1 MSQPIENQEWYG
13 PRSAAGPRPP
23 VPETEEIGPLR
34 QAFLQHRAALLAC
47 AGLTGAACALCFC
60 RAPGWGINV
69 TVFSAVWVWCLL
81 AAYRRLGV
89 FQARRDV
96 PLGMGILL
104 LGLSVAWTANA
115 FVQLVSRLGIFLLSA
130 MMLLEPFCATRHWSL
145 WTYIGA
151 GFRLL
156 AAAVAR
162 LPEPFV
168 SLMRRPAGRRRLPA
182 ILLGI
187 LFALPLCWLAGDLL
201 ASADPLFQRLV
212 ASLLPTSLGLPEVLD
227 ILLRALGW
235 FFLAFWALYCS
246 LSAQSARPVPS
257 DVRQP
262 RKGPEL
268 TALVFTGALTLIYLV
283 FCGIQVLYLFSR
295 GARLPEEFTYAEYA
309 RQGFFQLLFVSAM
322 NLLLVLLCRRRFQA
336 GRALQ
341 IVLTVL
347 CACTYIM
354 AASSGYRMIL
364 YVQAYGLTFLR
375 ILVLWFL
382 LVLAVLLTGTLV
394 SVFRPAVPLL
404 RFFLWVCLCLWLVF
418 AFARPDR
425 IAARYNLERFGPQDD
440 VAACLLYELSPDAV
454 PIMAQYRHSGIYS
467 LEWEGYLTKSIPRR
481 YQQAGIRGF
490 SFSLWEANKAAEAYG
505 NGQ

>member
-1 MSQPIENQEWYG
+1 M
-13 PRSAAGPRPP
+13 
-23 VPETEEIGPLR
+23 
-34 QAFLQHRAALLAC
+34 
-47 AGLTGAACALCFC
+47 
-60 RAPGWGINV
+60 
-69 TVFSAVWVWCLL
+69 
-81 AAYRRLGV
+81 
-89 FQARRDV
+89 
-96 PLGMGILL
+96 
-104 LGLSVAWTANA
+104 
-115 FVQLVSRLGIFLLSA
+115 
-130 MMLLEPFCATRHWSL
+130 
-145 WTYIGA
+145 
-151 GFRLL
+151 
-156 AAAVAR
+156 
-162 LPEPFV
+162 
-168 SLMRRPAGRRRLPA
+168 
-182 ILLGI
+182 
-187 LFALPLCWLAGDLL
+187 
-201 ASADPLFQRLV
+201 
-212 ASLLPTSLGLPEVLD
+212 
-227 ILLRALGW
+227 
-235 FFLAFWALYCS
+235 
-246 LSAQSARPVPS
+246 
-257 DVRQP
+257 RQP